1 MGVPGRA
8 ILASGS
14 AARAGLGD
22 PPGAGPAFYNP
33 GMRPTS
39 APSAAASGS
48 LTPVS
53 ALSPLDGRYA
63 GKLAPLRPFM
73 SEQGYMHRRVQVE
86 IAWFIALSDAGFNE
100 FQPLS
105 PGARTYLMGLVKNFS
120 EADAMAIK
128 EIEKTTNHDVKAVE
142 YWIKSK
148 FDARPELEKAAE
160 FVHFA
165 CTSEDINNT
174 SHALQLKGGR
184 DAVLLPALDQVIAR
198 LREMAHQFADVPML
212 SRTHGQTASPTTVG
226 KELGNVVVR
235 LAGARERIAAVK
247 LMGKMNGAVG
257 NYNAHLSAWPDFD
270 WEAFSRKVIE
280 TPEPLGLGLTFQPY
294 SIQIEPHDYMA
305 ELFDAI
311 ARTNTI
317 LIDLS
322 RDIWGYVS
330 LGYFKQR
337 LKAGEIGSSTMPHKV
352 NPIDFENAE
361 GNLGLANAVLKHLSE
376 KLPISRWQR
385 DLTDSTVLRN
395 MGVGLGYAVLAYS
408 SLMTGLNKLELNEE
422 ALAADLDAAWE
433 VLAEP
438 IQTVMRRFGVQGAY
452 EKLKE
457 VTRGKTVTAEALHTL
472 IRSLEIPQAEKDRLL
487 AMTPASYV
495 GKAAELARRT

>member
-1 MGVPGRA
+1 MSFSP
-8 ILASGS
+8 I
-14 AARAGLGD
+14 
-22 PPGAGPAFYNP
+22 
-33 GMRPTS
+33 
-39 APSAAASGS
+39 
-48 LTPVS
+48 S

-63 GKLAPLRPFM
+63 SKLSPLRPLM
-73 SEQGYMHRRVQVE
+73 SELGYMHRRVQVE
-86 IAWFIALSDAGFNE
+86 VAWFIALSDAGFDE
-100 FQPLS
+100 FKPLT
-105 PGARTYLMGLVKNFS
+105 PGARTYLLGLVKNFS
-120 EADAMAIK
+120 EADGLAIK

-148 FDARPELEKAAE
+148 FEARPELQAASE

-174 SHALQLKGGR
+174 SHALQIKAAR
-184 DAVLLPALDQVIAR
+184 DVVILPALDGIITK
-198 LREMAHQFADVPML
+198 LREMARAYADVPLL

-226 KELGNVVVR
+226 KEVANVLVR
-235 LAGARERIAAVK
+235 LAAAREKIAAVK

-270 WEAFSRKVIE
+270 WEAFSKKVIE
-280 TPEPLGLGLTFQPY
+280 SPEPLGLGLTFQPY

-305 ELFDAI
+305 EFFDAV
-311 ARTNTI
+311 ARANTI
-317 LIDLS
+317 LVDWS
-322 RDIWGYVS
+322 RDVWGYVS

-361 GNLGLANAVLKHLSE
+361 GNLGLANAVLRHLSE
-376 KLPISRWQR
+376 KLPVSRWQR

-395 MGVGLGYAVLAYS
+395 IGVALGYAALAYN
-408 SLMTGLNKLELNEE
+408 SLMVGLNKLELNEE
-422 ALAADLDAAWE
+422 ALAADLDASWE

-457 VTRGKTVTAEALHTL
+457 VTRGKTVTAEALHGL
-472 IRSLEIPQAEKDRLL
+472 IRSLDIPQAEKDRLL
-487 AMTPASYV
+487 AMTPGSYV
-495 GKAAELARRT
+495 GKAAELARRA

>member
-1 MGVPGRA
+1 M
-8 ILASGS
+8 SFS
-14 AARAGLGD
+14 
-22 PPGAGPAFYNP
+22 
-33 GMRPTS
+33 T
-39 APSAAASGS
+39 
-48 LTPVS
+48 VS

-63 GKLAPLRPFM
+63 AKLAALRPLM

-86 IAWFIALSDAGFNE
+86 VAWFIALSDCGFAE
-100 FQPLS
+100 FKPLTG
-105 PGARTYLMGLVKNFS
+105 GARKYLLGLVSHFS
-120 EADAMAIK
+120 EADALAIK

-148 FDARPELEKAAE
+148 FEARPELLAAAE

-174 SHALQLKGGR
+174 SHALQIQAAR
-184 DAVLLPALDQVIAR
+184 DKVVLPAIDGLIAK
-198 LREMAHQFADVPML
+198 LREMAHQFANVSML

-226 KELGNVVVR
+226 KEIANVTVR
-235 LAGARERIAAVK
+235 LSKAREQIAAV
-247 LMGKMNGAVG
+247 LLLGKMNGAVG
-257 NYNAHLSAWPDFD
+257 NYNAHLAAWPDFD
-270 WEAFSRKVIE
+270 WEAFSRKVVE
-280 TPEPLGLGLTFQPY
+280 TPAPLGLGLSFQPY

-305 ELFDAI
+305 ELFDAV
-311 ARTNTI
+311 ARANTI
-317 LIDLS
+317 LIDFS

-337 LKAGEIGSSTMPHKV
+337 LKKGEIGSSTMPHKV

-361 GNLGLANAVLKHLSE
+361 GNLGLANAVLRHLSE

-395 MGVGLGYAVLAYS
+395 IGVAFGYATLAYASLATGLG
-408 SLMTGLNKLELNEE
+408 KLELNDE
-422 ALAADLDAAWE
+422 ALAADLDASWE

-438 IQTVMRRFGVQGAY
+438 IQTVMRRYGVQGAY
-452 EKLKE
+452 EQLKE
-457 VTRGKTVTAEALHTL
+457 VTRGKTVTAEALHGL
-472 IRSLEIPQAEKDRLL
+472 IRSLAIPEEEKTRLL

-495 GKAAELARRT
+495 GKAAELAGRI

>member
-1 MGVPGRA
+1 M
-8 ILASGS
+8 
-14 AARAGLGD
+14 
-22 PPGAGPAFYNP
+22 N
-33 GMRPTS
+33 PTS
-39 APSAAASGS
+39 AAPSPLS
-48 LTPVS
+48 PIS

-63 GKLAPLRPFM
+63 SKLATLRPFM

-86 IAWFIALSDAGFNE
+86 IAWFIALSDAGFAE
-100 FQPLS
+100 FEPLS

-120 EADAMAIK
+120 EADAAAIK
-128 EIEKTTNHDVKAVE
+128 DIEKTTNHDVKAVE

-148 FDARPELEKAAE
+148 FEAQPELEKAAE

-184 DAVLLPALDQVIAR
+184 DAVLLPALDLIIAR
-198 LREMAHQFADVPML
+198 LREMAHQHAAVPML

-226 KELGNVVVR
+226 KELANVVVR
-235 LAGARERIAAVK
+235 LAGARERIAGVK

-280 TPEPLGLGLTFQPY
+280 THEPLGLGLTFQPY

-330 LGYFKQR
+330 LGYFKQK

-361 GNLGLANAVLKHLSE
+361 GNLGLANALLKHLSE

-395 MGVGLGYAVLAYS
+395 MGVAMGYAVLAYA

-422 ALAADLDAAWE
+422 ALAADLDASWE

-438 IQTVMRRFGVQGAY
+438 IQTVMRRFGVPGAY

-457 VTRGKTVTAEALHTL
+457 VTRGKTVTAEALHAL

-487 AMTPASYV
+487 AMTPGSYV
-495 GKAAELARRT
+495 GKAAELARRA

>member
-1 MGVPGRA
+1 M
-8 ILASGS
+8 SFS
-14 AARAGLGD
+14 
-22 PPGAGPAFYNP
+22 
-33 GMRPTS
+33 T
-39 APSAAASGS
+39 
-48 LTPVS
+48 VS

-63 GKLAPLRPFM
+63 AKLGALRPLM

-86 IAWFIALSDAGFNE
+86 VAWFIALSDAGFAE
-100 FQPLS
+100 FKPLTG
-105 PGARTYLMGLVKNFS
+105 GARKYLMGLVSNFS
-120 EADAMAIK
+120 EADALAIK

-148 FDARPELEKAAE
+148 FDARPELLAVAE

-174 SHALQLKGGR
+174 SHALQIQAAR
-184 DAVLLPALDQVIAR
+184 DKVMLPALDGLINTLRDMAAR
-198 LREMAHQFADVPML
+198 FAEVPML

-226 KELGNVVVR
+226 KEIANVAVR
-235 LAGARERIAAVK
+235 LAKARDKIAAVA
-247 LMGKMNGAVG
+247 LLGKMNGAVG
-257 NYNAHLSAWPDFD
+257 NYNAHLAAWPEFD
-270 WEAFSRKVIE
+270 WEGFSRKVVE
-280 TPEPLGLGLTFQPY
+280 TPAPLGLGLTFQPY

-305 ELFDAI
+305 ELFDAF
-311 ARTNTI
+311 ARANTI
-317 LIDLS
+317 LIDFS

-337 LKAGEIGSSTMPHKV
+337 LKKGEIGSSTMPHKV

-361 GNLGLANAVLKHLSE
+361 GNLGLANAVLRHLSE

-395 MGVGLGYAVLAYS
+395 IGVGFGYTALAYA
-408 SLMTGLNKLELNEE
+408 SLATGLGKLELNAE
-422 ALAADLDAAWE
+422 ALADDLDNAWE

-452 EKLKE
+452 EQLKE
-457 VTRGKTVTAEALHTL
+457 VTRGKTVTAEALHGL
-472 IRSLEIPQAEKDRLL
+472 IRSLEIPEAEKERLL
-487 AMTPASYV
+487 AMTPGSYT
-495 GKAAELARRT
+495 GKAIELAKRV